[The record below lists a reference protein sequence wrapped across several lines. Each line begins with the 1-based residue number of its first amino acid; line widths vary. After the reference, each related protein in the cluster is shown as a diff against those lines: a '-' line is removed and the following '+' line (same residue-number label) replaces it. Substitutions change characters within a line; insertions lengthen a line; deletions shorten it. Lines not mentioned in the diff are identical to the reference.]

1 MSFENFDAVPEAVTD
16 AAEEM
21 KLSAF
26 QNPSFTEMAEHDL
39 MPKIRFTTDAQEA
52 VEAARTDRSDPFHL
66 PDSVFHVEPSGDTAG
81 EKPAFTPSSFQNDSF
96 GIDASKFTK
105 DTAGAEGA
113 GDYVGPTPD
122 ALNLKIEND
131 VKDLTFAQEQLALAI
146 ERGTGV
152 MQAMRNVESAQ
163 TVLDAH
169 MKLYNEAIKF
179 RTPDAP
185 VAASSQITSPAET
198 PAEATGTGEAKLGS
212 ASHAQWELER
222 AYKSGNKT
230 AIENAKR
237 DLAHEKAK
245 EEAKK

>member
-131 VKDLTFAQEQLALAI
+131 VKDLTFAQEQLAIAI

-163 TVLDAH
+163 TVLNAH

-179 RTPDAP
+179 RPP
-185 VAASSQITSPAET
+185 EVPAAAKAAE
-198 PAEATGTGEAKLGS
+198 TGEAKLGS
-212 ASHAQWELER
+212 VSHAQWELEQ